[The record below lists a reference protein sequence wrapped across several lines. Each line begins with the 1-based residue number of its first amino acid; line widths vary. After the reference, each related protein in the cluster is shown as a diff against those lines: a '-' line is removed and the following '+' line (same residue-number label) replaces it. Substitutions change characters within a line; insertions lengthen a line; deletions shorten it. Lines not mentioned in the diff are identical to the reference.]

1 MSKKGIGRGLGRRQF
16 ALEQLESRNLLAGE
30 VNAVKD
36 GENLNVTGDT
46 RNNVVAIVDVG
57 NDRFAVIGVGTGLK
71 GTNPTTNGY
80 EYKIFTGIRN
90 INVDLK
96 EGNDALAVGNDAQAL
111 VQAGIQEGV
120 ISSGSASSAQS
131 ALESFLGSFAY
142 QEFQLDKQLKIRMNS
157 GNDDVLIVD
166 ADIGR
171 RIDADLGNGNNSFI
185 VDPTEIGDDLILRAG
200 SGTDYVS
207 LADTDI
213 AQMLDVNL
221 GDGANYFEM
230 YDSDITDDIVSEVGE
245 SVVLHTG
252 KHNDEVYFDN
262 TDVDLDFIIRT
273 NQGHDIVEYTGF
285 TGFTGPEGGFI
296 VDHAVIGHVA
306 DINTGSGNDEVEVC
320 DADIGIED
328 GGDEIGWSLKIN
340 TEDGMDSVFVGCEGS
355 IIGPLQVRLPEF
367 GNFDV
372 NIGDDLLINLGSGN
386 DGFDNAPTAEP
397 APRFGAYVQNTGI
410 VDNFE
415 VHGGSGYDNIQVFT
429 VGVGHDAFING
440 NDGNDRGS
448 VQNMAVGNN
457 MFVDL
462 SGGHDRFQARGV
474 LIGNDFHL
482 DAGSGDDQ
490 VELAYIFADKFFANM
505 GSDDD
510 GLAIQNIDADEE
522 FRVDGGS
529 DYDELYDYGGNDDY
543 EEVNFEDVFTP

>member
-16 ALEQLESRNLLAGE
+16 ALEQLESRNLLAGN
-30 VNAVKD
+30 VNAVKN
-36 GENLNVTGDT
+36 GENLDITGDSN
-46 RNNVVAIVDVG
+46 NNVVAIVDVG
-57 NDRFAVIGVGTGLK
+57 NDRFAVIGVATGLS
-71 GTNPTTNGY
+71 GTNPTVNGY

-120 ISSGSASSAQS
+120 ISSGSASAAQS

-200 SGTDYVS
+200 SGGDFVS

-221 GDGANYFEM
+221 GDGENYFEM
-230 YDSDITDDIVSEVGE
+230 YDSDLEDDVVSEVGE

-252 KHNDEVYFDN
+252 KHSDQVLFDN
-262 TDVDLDFIIRT
+262 TDVDLDFIVRT
-273 NQGHDIVEYTGF
+273 NQGNDTVSYEGFIGF
-285 TGFTGPEGGFI
+285 TGSEGNFVI
-296 VDHAVIGHVA
+296 DRAVIGHVA
-306 DINTGSGNDEVEVC
+306 DINTGAGNDVVEVC
-320 DADIGIED
+320 AANIGVED
-328 GGDEIGWSLKIN
+328 EGDEIGWSLKIN
-340 TEDGMDSVFVGCEGS
+340 TEDGIDNVFVGCEGMIS
-355 IIGPLQVRLPEF
+355 DVAVRLPEF
-367 GNFDV
+367 GEFDV
-372 NIGDDLLINLGSGN
+372 NIGDDLIINLGSGN
-386 DGFDNAPTAEP
+386 DRDNSSGTDG
-397 APRFGAYVQNTGI
+397 GAFVRETGI

-415 VHGGSGYDNIQVFT
+415 VHGGSGHDDILVDS
-429 VGVGHDAFING
+429 VGLGHDAFLNG
-440 NDGNDRGS
+440 NDGNDRVSARNLG
-448 VQNMAVGNN
+448 VGNN
-457 MFVDL
+457 LFVNL
-462 SGGHDRFQARGV
+462 GSGNDNFQARGV
-474 LIGNDFHL
+474 LLGNDFHL
-482 DAGSGDDQ
+482 DAGAGDD
-490 VELAYIFADKFFANM
+490 EAILGFIFADKFFANM

-510 GLAIQNIDADEE
+510 SLFIENIDADEE

-529 DYDELYDYGGNDDY
+529 DYDALYDLGGNDDY
-543 EEVNFEDVFTP
+543 EEVNFEDVFIV